1 MKLTIE
7 KLTQLSAQDRID
19 LGKIWQEP
27 CYQHALTDKITEDN
41 ALFVARFNER
51 LLAACRITLSD
62 KKAVITD
69 FMVREVTRRRG
80 VGHYLLTQC
89 LCAYPDITYWQ
100 ATSLPAEENGY
111 DIAHAFLIHH
121 QFNPSPQSDLYVLN
135 NPTT

>member
-7 KLTQLSAQDRID
+7 KLAQLSEQDRID
-19 LGKIWQEP
+19 LGKIWQDTR
-27 CYQHALTDKITEDN
+27 YQSALKNEINNEN

-51 LLAACRITLSD
+51 LLAACWVKLSD

-89 LCAYPDITYWQ
+89 LSAYPDIHHWQ
-100 ATSLPAEENGY
+100 AISLSAEESGY
-111 DIAHAFLIHH
+111 DIAHAFLAHH
-121 QFNPSPQSDLYVLN
+121 QFSASPQAHIYIL
-135 NPTT
+135 TI